1 MMNLKTWILTG
12 SVASLPFL
20 QIFPDLDFLQGLEKV
35 GIIGFLSVVLIW
47 LIWERRFFMLKTT
60 TQITTLETR
69 LTSLETD
76 ISIGD
81 ERIVNLLHAQ
91 LETLCE
97 IKNGQSEN
105 FSRMW
110 ILAMGNNQLKKPEKT
125 NEPSNSNG

>member
-1 MMNLKTWILTG
+1 VM
-12 SVASLPFL
+12 
-20 QIFPDLDFLQGLEKV
+20 
-35 GIIGFLSVVLIW
+35 IW

-76 ISIGD
+76 VSIGD

-110 ILAMGNNQLKKPEKT
+110 ILAMGNNQPKKPEKT
-125 NEPSNSNG
+125 NEFANSNG

>member
-1 MMNLKTWILTG
+1 MDFKMIAVTCGMVTLQ
-12 SVASLPFL
+12 FL
-20 QIFPDLDFLQGLEKV
+20 QVLPNLDYLQGLEKI
-35 GIIGFLSVVLIW
+35 GIIGFLSVVMIW
-47 LIWERRFFMLKTT
+47 LIWERRFFMLKTAI
-60 TQITTLETR
+60 QITTLETR

-76 ISIGD
+76 VSMGD

-110 ILAMGNNQLKKPEKT
+110 ILAMGNNQPKKPEKT
-125 NEPSNSNG
+125 NEFANSNG

>member
-1 MMNLKTWILTG
+1 MIAVTCGMVTLQ
-12 SVASLPFL
+12 FL
-20 QIFPDLDFLQGLEKV
+20 QVLPNLDYLQGLEKI
-35 GIIGFLSVVLIW
+35 GIIGFLSVVMIW
-47 LIWERRFFMLKTT
+47 LIWERRFFMLKTAI
-60 TQITTLETR
+60 QITTLETR

-76 ISIGD
+76 VSMGD

-110 ILAMGNNQLKKPEKT
+110 ILAMDNNQPKKPEKT
-125 NEPSNSNG
+125 NEFADHNG

>member
-1 MMNLKTWILTG
+1 MDFKMIAVTCGMVT
-12 SVASLPFL
+12 LPFL
-20 QIFPDLDFLQGLEKV
+20 QILPDLEFLQGLEKI
-35 GIIGFLSVVLIW
+35 GIIGFLSAVMIW
-47 LIWERRFFMLKTT
+47 LIWERRFFMLKTA

-76 ISIGD
+76 VSMGD

-91 LETLCE
+91 LETLRE
-97 IKNGQSEN
+97 IKEGQSEN

-125 NEPSNSNG
+125 NEFANSNG